1 MLNEVF
7 GNVELSEAEMQTLI
21 WLVKR
26 AENTVANVVSAIRK
40 AMTSD
45 ASGGNYS
52 PVHRTGKVYAP
63 LRSVQSRR
71 PPDVLHPRR
80 AQRQLLMDGTAV
92 KSAFALLSAK
102 VTKPCA
108 VSGADYC
115 PKRREE
121 SY

>member
-45 ASGGNYS
+45 ASGGNCS

-71 PPDVLHPRR
+71 PPDVLHPPAGRK
-80 AQRQLLMDGTAV
+80 G
-92 KSAFALLSAK
+92 SF
-102 VTKPCA
+102 
-108 VSGADYC
+108 
-115 PKRREE
+115 
-121 SY
+121 

>member
-45 ASGGNYS
+45 ASGGNCS
-52 PVHRTGKVYAP
+52 PVHRTGIDIRIASVGAEQTSTGRLAP
-63 LRSVQSRR
+63 PAGRKGS
-71 PPDVLHPRR
+71 
-80 AQRQLLMDGTAV
+80 
-92 KSAFALLSAK
+92 F
-102 VTKPCA
+102 
-108 VSGADYC
+108 
-115 PKRREE
+115 
-121 SY
+121 

>member
-1 MLNEVF
+1 MIVQPDRKDRNETELFYENEARRIAMLNEIF

-71 PPDVLHPRR
+71 PSKVL
-80 AQRQLLMDGTAV
+80 
-92 KSAFALLSAK
+92 FALLSTK
-102 VTKPCA
+102 VTKLM
-108 VSGADYC
+108 
-115 PKRREE
+115 RRIRR
-121 SY
+121 